1 MAADASAAI
10 LVLGEVLNSKRAL
23 NSARPSVVLGALIG
37 LWKNKHPA
45 AAGTSIWVPSSGS
58 RFPLGTRERARWAS
72 HAHILALQ
80 SPSNWRVGHCVD
92 RCSPPPPN
100 RVRSTSGRR
109 FSDSGHRSRHRVWR
123 LNAPL
128 APIAGPSGNP
138 EMRLH
143 RLARPAVDWEDI
155 LGTRR
160 EGDDEIHFRTQ
171 PHVAARQRLRRRGE
185 FEPTV

>member
-10 LVLGEVLNSKRAL
+10 LVLGEVFNSKRAL
-23 NSARPSVVLGALIG
+23 NSARPSSFWGLLLAYRRTNTPLRRALLYGFPHRVPGSPLGQGSARGGHLMPTFWPSNRLPIGASSLEVLTGAVPRHRIEFAAL
-37 LWKNKHPA
+37 PA
-45 AAGTSIWVPSSGS
+45 AEP
-58 RFPLGTRERARWAS
+58 
-72 HAHILALQ
+72 
-80 SPSNWRVGHCVD
+80 
-92 RCSPPPPN
+92 
-100 RVRSTSGRR
+100 
-109 FSDSGHRSRHRVWR
+109 GHRSRHRVWR

-143 RLARPAVDWEDI
+143 RPARPAIDWEDI

-171 PHVAARQRLRRRGE
+171 PHVAARQRLRRCCK